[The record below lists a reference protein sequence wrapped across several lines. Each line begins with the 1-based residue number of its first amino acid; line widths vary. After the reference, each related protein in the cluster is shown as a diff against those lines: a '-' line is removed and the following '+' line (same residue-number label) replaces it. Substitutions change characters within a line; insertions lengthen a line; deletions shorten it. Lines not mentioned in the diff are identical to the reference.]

1 VALAAF
7 VALSVLELSGFSA
20 TIDNAEPALF
30 TLSAL
35 YLLAPSVFSI
45 VAAALIWNYPVTS
58 ERHQRI
64 RARLEKRN
72 LAREKAASALPD

>member
-1 VALAAF
+1 
-7 VALSVLELSGFSA
+7 
-20 TIDNAEPALF
+20 
-30 TLSAL
+30 
-35 YLLAPSVFSI
+35 VFSI